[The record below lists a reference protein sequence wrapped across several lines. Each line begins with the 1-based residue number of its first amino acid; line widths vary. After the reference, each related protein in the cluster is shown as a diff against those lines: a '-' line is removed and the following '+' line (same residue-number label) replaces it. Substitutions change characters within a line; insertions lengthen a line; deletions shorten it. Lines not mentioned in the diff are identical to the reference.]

1 MTHTTFYNSK
11 RWFRNILC
19 AGVGVLCLFSLFF
32 FLRPLYSVGISMLPT
47 IEDGQFL
54 VTMPKALNPFLELQ
68 QGDVVI
74 VRCEEKH
81 IFLTKRLIAQPGDTL
96 EIRSNQIYVNGTQLR
111 EPYLYESMVTQD
123 VTPFTLG
130 EDMYYVLGDNRNVS
144 ADSRLYGLFSGADIY
159 AIVDLENQG
168 LQWALVAALVV
179 NAFVWL
185 AYLPDWDD
193 PVDAQLAAPVA
204 AEA

>member
-1 MTHTTFYNSK
+1 MTHTTFSNRK
-11 RWFRNILC
+11 RWIRNILC
-19 AGVGVLCLFSLFF
+19 AGVGVLCLLSLFL
-32 FLRPLYSVGISMLPT
+32 FLRPMCSVGASMLPT
-47 IEDGQFL
+47 VDDGQFL
-54 VTMPKALNPFLELQ
+54 VTMPRALNPFLELQ

-74 VRCEEKH
+74 VRCEEKN

-96 EIRSNQIYVNGTQLR
+96 EIRSNQVYVNGTQLS
-111 EPYLYESMVTQD
+111 EPYLYESMVTRD
-123 VTPFTLG
+123 VKPFTLG

-144 ADSRLYGLFSGADIY
+144 ADSRRYGLFSGADIY
-159 AIVDLENQG
+159 AAVDLENQG

-193 PVDAQLAAPVA
+193 PVDAQLAAPAA